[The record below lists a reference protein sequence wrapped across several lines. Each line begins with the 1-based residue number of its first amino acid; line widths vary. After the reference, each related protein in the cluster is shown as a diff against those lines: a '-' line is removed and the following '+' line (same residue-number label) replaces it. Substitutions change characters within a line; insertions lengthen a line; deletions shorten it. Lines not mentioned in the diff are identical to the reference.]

1 MLWAHLSST
10 SLRIDHFSME
20 LSFLLLGS
28 GIKNQ
33 GLGAGCSLD
42 LLKAQT
48 PSLSYTNLLF
58 FAFPIKRLQSITVV
72 CHQLKVASQSTIF
85 PSPWYN

>member
-10 SLRIDHFSME
+10 SLRIDHFSKE
-20 LSFLLLGS
+20 LSFLLQGS

-33 GLGAGCSLD
+33 DLGAGCSLD

-48 PSLSYTNLLF
+48 DPSLSYANLLF
-58 FAFPIKRLQSITVV
+58 FAFPT
-72 CHQLKVASQSTIF
+72 
-85 PSPWYN
+85 